1 MKCRICG
8 VRTQNNED
16 ICEKCYEEE
25 NSKKTKEVKS
35 NKVLL
40 DLKRKY
46 KIKYMLFKSWEVFF
60 ILILAGIMT
69 GKVLGFIVCLLLLLG
84 VECLLLGY
92 EKRKSKATKCKFYKN
107 KVEYSCDFG
116 LSKIERKI
124 NYKDLDT
131 VNYNQTFVQKLFDFG
146 DIYIYAK
153 KGNLLTTGIEVKNV
167 ANLKENIIKINEIIN
182 KEEN

>member
-25 NSKKTKEVKS
+25 NGKKTKEVKS

-46 KIKYMLFKSWEVFF
+46 KIKYMLFKTWEVFF
-60 ILILAGIMT
+60 VLILAGIMT
-69 GKVLGFIVCLLLLLG
+69 GKPLGLMVCLLLLVV
-84 VECLLLGY
+84 VECFLLIY

-107 KVEYSCDFG
+107 KVEYSCNFG
-116 LSKIERKI
+116 LTKVERKI

-131 VNYNQTFVQKLFDFG
+131 VSYNQTFVQKLFNFG
-146 DIYIYAK
+146 DVYIYAK

-167 ANLKENIIKINEIIN
+167 SNLKENIEKINEIIK
-182 KEEN
+182 KEEK

>member
-8 VRTQNNED
+8 VRTQNSED

-25 NSKKTKEVKS
+25 NGKKTKE

-46 KIKYMLFKSWEVFF
+46 KIKYMLFKTWEVFF

-69 GKVLGFIVCLLLLLG
+69 EKVSSFVFCLFLLIVI
-84 VECLLLGY
+84 ECLILIF
-92 EKRKSKATKCKFYKN
+92 EKRKAKATKCRFYKN

-116 LSKIERKI
+116 LNKVERKI

-131 VNYNQTFVQKLFDFG
+131 VQYNQSFIQKLFNFG

-153 KGNLLTTGIEVKNV
+153 KGNLLTTGIEVRNV
-167 ANLKENIIKINEIIN
+167 ANLKENFKKINEIIGKDN
-182 KEEN
+182 

>member
-8 VRTQNNED
+8 VQTQNDEN

-25 NSKKTKEVKS
+25 NGKKAKE
-35 NKVLL
+35 NKVVLL

-46 KIKYMLFKSWEVFF
+46 KIKYMLFKTWEVFF
-60 ILILAGIMT
+60 ILILAGLMT
-69 GKVLGFIVCLLLLLG
+69 GKASTFMFCLFLLIV
-84 VECLLLGY
+84 VEALILIF

-107 KVEYSCDFG
+107 KVEFSCNFG
-116 LSKIERKI
+116 LNKIERKI

-131 VNYNQTFVQKLFDFG
+131 VQYNQTLIQKIFNFG

-153 KGNLLTTGIEVKNV
+153 KGNLLTTGIEIKNV
-167 ANLKENIIKINEIIN
+167 SDLKENFNKINEIIKEN
-182 KEEN
+182 K